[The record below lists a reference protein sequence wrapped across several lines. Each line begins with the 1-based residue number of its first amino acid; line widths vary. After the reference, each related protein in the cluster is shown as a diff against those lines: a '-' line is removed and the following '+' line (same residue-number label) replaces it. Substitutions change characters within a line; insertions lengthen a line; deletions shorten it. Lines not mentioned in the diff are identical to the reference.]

1 MENLNFSAQ
10 KRVVIKVGTSTLT
23 YKTGNINVRR
33 VKKMVE
39 VLSDLKNAGHDIVL
53 VTSGAV
59 GVGVGCI
66 GLQNRPSDMPTKQA
80 CAAVGQSQLMSFYSS
95 EFSRFNHTVAQILAT
110 RDVFSNDIRR
120 KNIYNTMHTL
130 LSMGI
135 IPIVNANDSVSIE
148 QLDFDEND
156 TLSALTAEVCGADLL
171 VILTD
176 VDGLYD
182 KNPSLPDARLIPLVD
197 RVTDSMIAAAGE
209 KGSELASGGMI
220 TKIEAA
226 MLAGEAGIPT
236 VIIKGDDPAVLYDL
250 FDNKAVCTLFNLN
263 GGRKPL

>member
-1 MENLNFSAQ
+1 MKNYDLAAK

-59 GVGVGCI
+59 GIGVGCI
-66 GLQNRPSDMPTKQA
+66 GLRKKPTDMPLKQA
-80 CAAVGQSQLMSFYSS
+80 CAAVGQSQLMSFYS
-95 EFSRFNHTVAQILAT
+95 EAFSKFNHTVAQILAT

-156 TLSALTAEVCGADLL
+156 TLSALAAEVCEADLL

-176 VDGLYD
+176 VEGLYD
-182 KNPSLPDARLIPLVD
+182 KDPSLPDAKLIPLVNK
-197 RVTDSMIAAAGE
+197 VTDEMIAAAGE
-209 KGSELASGGMI
+209 KGSELASGGML

-226 MLAGEAGIPT
+226 VLAGEKGIPT

-250 FDNKAVCTLFNLN
+250 FDNKATCTLFDLQ
-263 GGRKPL
+263 KI

>member
-1 MENLNFSAQ
+1 MDKFDYSAR

-39 VLSDLKNAGHDIVL
+39 VLSDLKNAGHDIIL
-53 VTSGAV
+53 VSSGAV
-59 GVGVGCI
+59 GVGVGSI
-66 GLQNRPSDMPTKQA
+66 GLQKKPVDMPTKQA
-80 CAAVGQSQLMSFYSS
+80 CAAVGQSQLMSFYRS
-95 EFSRFNHTVAQILAT
+95 EFSRFNHNVAQILAT
-110 RDVFSNDIRR
+110 RDVFSNKIRR
-120 KNIYNTMHTL
+120 ENIFNTMHTL

-176 VDGLYD
+176 VEGLYD
-182 KNPSLPDARLIPLVD
+182 KNPAEPSAKLIPVVHKL
-197 RVTDSMIAAAGE
+197 TDAMIAAAGE
-209 KGSELASGGMI
+209 KGSELASGGML
-220 TKIEAA
+220 TKLEAA
-226 MLAGEAGIPT
+226 KIAAEGDIPT
-236 VIIKGDDPAVLYDL
+236 VIIKGDNPEILYDL
-250 FDNKAVCTLFNLN
+250 FDNKAVCTLFELDSI
-263 GGRKPL
+263 

>member
-1 MENLNFSAQ
+1 MDFSSK

-59 GVGVGCI
+59 GVGAGCI
-66 GLQNRPSDMPTKQA
+66 GLQKRPSDMPVKQA

-95 EFSRFNHTVAQILAT
+95 EFARFNHNVAQILAT
-110 RDVFSNDIRR
+110 RDVFSNNTRR
-120 KNIYNTMHTL
+120 ENIFNTMRTL

-135 IPIVNANDSVSIE
+135 VPIVNANDSVSIE

-176 VDGLYD
+176 VNGLYD
-182 KNPSLPDARLIPLVD
+182 KNPALPDAKLIPLVN
-197 RVTDSMIAAAGE
+197 RVTDEMIAAAGE
-209 KGSELASGGMI
+209 KGSELASGGML

-226 MLAGEAGIPT
+226 SIAGEAGIPT
-236 VIIKGDDPAVLYDL
+236 VIIRGDDPEILYRL
-250 FDNKAVCTLFNLN
+250 FDNQAECTLFDL
-263 GGRKPL
+263 RKISL

>member
-1 MENLNFSAQ
+1 MTENTNGFDYSAR
-10 KRVVIKVGTSTLT
+10 KRIVIKVGTSTLT

-39 VLSDLKNAGHDIVL
+39 VLSDLKNAGHDIIL
-53 VTSGAV
+53 VSSGAV

-66 GLQNRPSDMPTKQA
+66 GLQKKPADMPVKQA
-80 CAAVGQSQLMSFYSS
+80 CAAVGQSRLMSFYQS

-110 RDVFSNDIRR
+110 RDVFSNKIRR
-120 KNIYNTMHTL
+120 ENIFNTMHTL

-135 IPIVNANDSVSIE
+135 IPIINANDSVSIE

-156 TLSALTAEVCGADLL
+156 TLSALSAEVCSADLL

-182 KNPSLPDARLIPLVD
+182 KNPSEPDAKLIPVVHK
-197 RVTDSMIAAAGE
+197 VTDEMIAAAGE
-209 KGSELASGGMI
+209 KGSELASGGML

-226 MLAGEAGIPT
+226 VIAGEANIPT
-236 VIIKGDDPAVLYDL
+236 VIIKGDNPEYLYDL
-250 FDNKAVCTLFNLN
+250 FDNKAVCTLFDLN
-263 GGRKPL
+263 

>member
-1 MENLNFSAQ
+1 MENFDYSHK

-33 VKKMVE
+33 VKKMIE
-39 VLSDLKNAGHDIVL
+39 VLSDLKNAGHDVIL
-53 VTSGAV
+53 VSSGAV

-66 GLQNRPSDMPTKQA
+66 GLQQRPSDMPTKQA

-110 RDVFSNDIRR
+110 RDVFSNKIRR
-120 KNIYNTMHTL
+120 ENIYNTMHTL

-182 KNPSLPDARLIPLVD
+182 KNPSEPDAKLIPVVHKL
-197 RVTDSMIAAAGE
+197 TDEMIAAAGE

-220 TKIEAA
+220 TKLEAA
-226 MLAGEAGIPT
+226 VIAGEGGIPT
-236 VIIKGDDPAVLYDL
+236 VIIRGDDPEILYKL
-250 FDNKAVCTLFNLN
+250 FDNEATCTLFDLN
-263 GGRKPL
+263 RKE